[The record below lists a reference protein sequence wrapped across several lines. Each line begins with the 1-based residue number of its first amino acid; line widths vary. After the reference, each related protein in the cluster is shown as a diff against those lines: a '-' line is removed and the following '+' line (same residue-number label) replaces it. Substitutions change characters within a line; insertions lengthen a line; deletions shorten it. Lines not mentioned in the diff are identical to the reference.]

1 MLPEGTVVVDR
12 VWKRFR
18 SDRVRQ
24 RRTGDLMDRVGHRM
38 RRDRA
43 NPWRWVLK
51 DISFRAEPGEAIGL
65 VGVNGSGK
73 STLLKII
80 NRVMF
85 QHSGTIST
93 SGRVGA
99 LIEVVSG
106 IHAD

>member
-1 MLPEGTVVVDR
+1 MLPEGTVVVDQ

-18 SDRVRQ
+18 ADRVRQ
-24 RRTGDLMDRVGHRM
+24 RRTTDLVDRMG
-38 RRDRA
+38 RRLRRETPQ

-51 DISFRAEPGEAIGL
+51 DINFRAEPGEAIGL

-85 QHSGTIST
+85 QHSGEITT
-93 SGRVGA
+93 
-99 LIEVVSG
+99 
-106 IHAD
+106 